1 MGTTLKI
8 LVKEFR
14 KVMEPNTA
22 IHLKEKKKN
31 TLKDFVHVSGPIGV
45 THFFIFSSTDVGS
58 YLKIG
63 TVPHGPT
70 LTFRILEYSLCKDV
84 KALQTNPISP
94 SFEFMTDP
102 IIVLSGFSNDEEDRK
117 YNLTKTCLKEAF
129 PSVNVNSTKIENCK
143 RVVLFKFDKET
154 ERIHFRH
161 YLVTT
166 KTYGVTPKVKTLFK
180 GKNLEELGKYKDI
193 SEFIL
198 ESEKEDNDELEE
210 IENTISLDQ
219 ENNTTQKVIRLVE
232 LGPRM
237 DLLLIKIEEKL
248 CSGIVWYHRY
258 VKKTPEELEKQQKI
272 VEQRRILKE
281 KRRKEQLENVQKKKK
296 VSFQDEI
303 QQTGQS
309 VQDNIEWYK
318 REVGQEPDEEEKQYL
333 NTIETDKPVK
343 YNPVYRKKKKEKRFK

>member
-1 MGTTLKI
+1 VLLI
-8 LVKEFR
+8 
-14 KVMEPNTA
+14 
-22 IHLKEKKKN
+22 
-31 TLKDFVHVSGPIGV
+31 
-45 THFFIFSSTDVGS
+45 FFIFSSTDVGS

-84 KALQTNPISP
+84 KALQTNPFSP

-117 YNLTKTCLKEAF
+117 YHLTKTCLKEAF
-129 PSVNVNSTKIENCK
+129 PSVNVNSTKIDNCK

-166 KTYGVTPKVKTLFK
+166 KTHGVSQKVKTLFK
-180 GKNLEELGKYKDI
+180 GKNLEELAKFNDI
-193 SEFIL
+193 SQYIL
-198 ESEKEDNDELEE
+198 ESDKEDKGEIEE
-210 IENTISLDQ
+210 IDNTISLDQ
-219 ENNTTQKVIRLVE
+219 DNNTMQKVIRLVE

-248 CSGIVWYHRY
+248 CSGVVWYHRY
-258 VKKTPEELEKQQKI
+258 INKTPEELEKQQKK

-281 KRRKEQLENVQKKKK
+281 KRRKAITQ
-296 VSFQDEI
+296 
-303 QQTGQS
+303 
-309 VQDNIEWYK
+309 
-318 REVGQEPDEEEKQYL
+318 
-333 NTIETDKPVK
+333 
-343 YNPVYRKKKKEKRFK
+343 YNPIRKTSKNQSNI